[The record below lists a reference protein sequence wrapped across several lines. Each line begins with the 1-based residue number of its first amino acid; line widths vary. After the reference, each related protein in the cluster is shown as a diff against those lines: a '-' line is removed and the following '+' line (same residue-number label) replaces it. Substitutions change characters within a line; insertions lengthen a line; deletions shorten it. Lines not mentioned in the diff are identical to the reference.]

1 MWLLDNLILYIGLT
15 LYFYWMGLEAKQRK
29 ESSLKKATDSSG
41 RRDAAFNLKKNAIKG
56 TENQNSWKLKDDLRN
71 KIVYSR
77 NGRKS

>member
-1 MWLLDNLILYIGLT
+1 MN
-15 LYFYWMGLEAKQRK
+15 
-29 ESSLKKATDSSG
+29 SSG
-41 RRDAAFNLKKNAIKG
+41 RRDAAFNFKKNAIKG